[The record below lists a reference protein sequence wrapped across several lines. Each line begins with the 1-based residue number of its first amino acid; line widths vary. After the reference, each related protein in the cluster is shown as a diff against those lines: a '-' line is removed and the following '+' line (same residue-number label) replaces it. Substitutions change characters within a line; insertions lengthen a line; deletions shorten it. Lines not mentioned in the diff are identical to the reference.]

1 MERTSSTHARTEVTE
16 FLQMTPKYVGGAEH
30 ITAGDD
36 SWKVLTSECAACGQW
51 LASKCGSSEDDDMSV
66 DVCSSDVFGESYW
79 AESRRG
85 VLC

>member
-1 MERTSSTHARTEVTE
+1 
-16 FLQMTPKYVGGAEH
+16 MTPKYVGGAEH
-30 ITAGDD
+30 ITAVDD
-36 SWKVLTSECAACGQW
+36 SWKVLTGECAACGQW
-51 LASKCGSSEDDDMSV
+51 LPSKYRSSEDDDKSV